1 MNIDFKSM
9 DDKMKKL
16 YTVLWEDN
24 EFIVNSVNHIE
35 QSIDRRYKAPSRN
48 SYWFSGKEKP
58 IELLIKIF
66 GIVNPEQFKEKFK
79 MAVS

>member
-24 EFIVNSVNHIE
+24 EFIVNSANHIE
-35 QSIDRRYKAPSRN
+35 K
-48 SYWFSGKEKP
+48 
-58 IELLIKIF
+58 
-66 GIVNPEQFKEKFK
+66 
-79 MAVS
+79 